1 MECFKGGTKATENLN
16 IWFYDIE
23 VFAHDWLTVFKRK
36 NDGRREIMHNEPFK
50 VAQLLDTEKPVLC
63 GYNNKH
69 YDQWILRAIYHN
81 AEPETVK
88 ALNDFIIKDGRN
100 DPWNFPGLD
109 SHLPHP
115 CKQFDLMDD
124 LGGVF
129 LRLKEAE
136 GNLGMDIEETEVAFD
151 LDRPLTPQ
159 ELELTT
165 KYCSHDVDATERLF
179 EERKKYLE
187 SKVVVG
193 GMKDIPPEDALNLT
207 NAKLTALYLCGQGAR
222 PQPCDDEF
230 QYDFPDNLV
239 IDKYLNVIEFFGVID
254 PEYQK
259 KLEIN
264 IAGTPHVLGWGGIH
278 GALEHYSEES
288 TNNRKILHI
297 DVTSYYPSLMIV
309 NHLLSRNAQNPDE
322 YKDVYERRV
331 AAKKAGDKS
340 TANAL
345 KLILNTTYGAMK
357 NQYNPLY
364 DPHQANAV
372 CITGQLYLVD
382 LIEKLE
388 AIETFRLIQSN
399 TDGLIVSCDVAHISE
414 VTHQVKLWEQ
424 RTGLSMGI
432 DGITKIVQK
441 DVNNYVVLDADGTEE
456 VKGGYV
462 SDSDGGSFKHKSC
475 VIVAKAIVD
484 NLLHGTPAEETINAC
499 TNPADFQMIAKAGSS
514 YDKVVWQSDGE
525 DFEVQNVNRVYASAD
540 AGAGTLYKVKL
551 EKANQKARRDKVANL
566 PDHCF
571 IDNVGKAQISD
582 IYKPFY
588 IDLAQKRINDYL
600 GIKPEKPKK
609 ERKKRMTKKAAE
621 TTTTEKAAPETT
633 PAAIPV
639 ETPVT
644 ISGLGA
650 KLMKLRE
657 TMNSFAWEKDGI
669 NRHQSYTYFSEK
681 LYKSNFKKALEAA
694 ELDFKATMLDYQ
706 FIPAIN
712 NKMNMIIARF
722 QFEIID
728 RETDEKETYVAGGSG
743 ADTMDKGLYKAYT
756 GAIKYFL
763 ANNFLVAEGN
773 DPESDEGEAQQD
785 KPKYTPPERREEI
798 KEKVEANTG
807 AATDVQIETIANG
820 IAMLEEA
827 KKPEADDYAALLE
840 TDLTAADAQTIIEA
854 INALLGD
861 DAA

>member
-1 MECFKGGTKATENLN
+1 MN

-23 VFAHDWLTVFKRK
+23 VFAHDWIAVFKCK
-36 NDGRREIMHNEPFK
+36 NDDHHEIIHNDPFR
-50 VAQLLDTEKPVLC
+50 VAQLLDIKKPLLC

-81 AEPETVK
+81 AEPENVK
-88 ALNDFIIKDGRN
+88 ALNDFIIKEGRN

-109 SHLPHP
+109 SHLSHP

-136 GNLGMDIEETEVAFD
+136 GNLGMDIEETEVDFD
-151 LDRPLTPQ
+151 LNRALTQQ
-159 ELELTT
+159 ELELTI
-165 KYCSHDVDATERLF
+165 KYCCHDVDATERLF
-179 EERKKYLE
+179 EKRKKYLE

-193 GMKDIPPEDALNLT
+193 GMKNIPPEDALNLT
-207 NAKLTALYLCGQGAR
+207 NAKLTALYLCGQNAR
-222 PQPCDDEF
+222 PQPCEDEF
-230 QYDFPDNLV
+230 EYEFPENLL
-239 IDKYLNVIEFFGVID
+239 IDKYPEVVEFFAEID
-254 PEYQK
+254 PTYQRT
-259 KLEIN
+259 LNIS
-264 IAGTPHVLGWGGIH
+264 IAGTPHIIAWGGIH
-278 GALEHYSEES
+278 GAIEHYSEES
-288 TNNRKILHI
+288 TDQRKIMHI

-309 NHLLSRNAQNPDE
+309 NHLLSRAAQDPEE
-322 YKDVYERRV
+322 YKNVYDQRV

-357 NQYNPLY
+357 NKYNPLY

-372 CITGQLYLVD
+372 CISGQLYLVD

-388 AIETFRLIQSN
+388 NIPSFKLIQSN
-399 TDGLIVSCDVAHISE
+399 TDGLIVSCNVDYIPKI
-414 VTHQVKLWEQ
+414 THQVKRWED
-424 RTGLSMGI
+424 RTGFSMGI
-432 DGITKIVQK
+432 DVIKKIVQK
-441 DVNNYVVLDADGTEE
+441 DVNNYVLLGAHDEIE

-462 SDSDGGSFKHKSC
+462 SDYEGGSFKHKSL
-475 VIVAKAIVD
+475 VIVAKAVVE
-484 NLLHGTPAEETINAC
+484 NLLHSVPPLQTINDC
-499 TNPADFQMIAKAGSS
+499 TNPEDFQIIAKAGST
-514 YDKVVWQSDGE
+514 YDKVIWKRSGKDVT
-525 DFEVQNVNRVYASAD
+525 VQNVNRIYASTD
-540 AGAGTLYKVKL
+540 KKDGTLYKIKL
-551 EKANQKARRDKVANL
+551 EKEGQKARSDKIANL
-566 PDHCF
+566 PDHCY
-571 IDNVGKAQISD
+571 IDNTGTTSLEMIDKN
-582 IYKPFY
+582 FY
-588 IDLAQKRINDYL
+588 VDFAQKRINDYL
-600 GIKPEKPKK
+600 GIKPEKK

-621 TTTTEKAAPETT
+621 TTMPEKDVSET
-633 PAAIPV
+633 IPITLPKKEEV
-639 ETPVT
+639 I

-657 TMNSFAWEKDGI
+657 VMNSFSWEKDGI

-681 LYKSNFKKALEAA
+681 LYKSNFKKALDAA
-694 ELDFKATMLDYQ
+694 NLDFKATMLDYQ
-706 FIPAIN
+706 FIPAISD
-712 NKMNMIIARF
+712 KMNMIIARF

-728 RETDEKETYVAGGSG
+728 RETGEKESYIAGGSG
-743 ADTMDKGLYKAYT
+743 SDTLDKGLYKAYT

-773 DPESDEGEAQQD
+773 DPESDEGEVQQD

-798 KEKVEANTG
+798 KEKIESNDG
-807 AATDVQIETIANG
+807 PATEVQIETIANG

-854 INALLGD
+854 INTILGD